1 MRQTGSHQETR
12 VKKRPEGLP
21 CWSSSCD
28 STFQGRG
35 SMLDGW
41 SGNQGPTCGVGW
53 PERETRKLL
62 KPAHAVGISVP
73 GLSHRTL
80 VLLKPAH
87 AVGISVPG
95 LSHRTLVITL
105 SGGLLTIPVTQS
117 RARGPRLTTRISTAL
132 TSPALRENEPLQS
145 TFQWVSSLQWVI
157 IYSLNKCS
165 VRPHARQ
172 QGHNSEPHKRG

>member
-21 CWSSSCD
+21 CWPSSCD

-53 PERETRKLL
+53 PERETRK
-62 KPAHAVGISVP
+62 
-73 GLSHRTL
+73 
-80 VLLKPAH
+80 LLKPAH

>member
-21 CWSSSCD
+21 CWPSSCD

-80 VLLKPAH
+80 V
-87 AVGISVPG
+87 
-95 LSHRTLVITL
+95 ITL

-132 TSPALRENEPLQS
+132 TSPASRENEPLQS

-172 QGHNSEPHKRG
+172 QGHNSEPHKGG